1 VKPSNVI
8 IRVVSA
14 FAATSFVQ
22 VIAGVIAG
30 KLIPTKVPLDPHIAQ
45 NFFYWM
51 LLTNSIIILALAP
64 LAIRSEWRGWKLG
77 AVVASIPAAIGY
89 IDGIEGMIF
98 LKNSPIEWPQILL
111 GTVISALLNIAV
123 WALLFGRRSDT
134 PVEHFH
140 PIASRRLGERIWK
153 FLVCD
158 CSYMALYLIAGTII
172 FPYIKDFYATQT
184 IPTPQVLFSLQL
196 LLRGPAFVL
205 LCILFTRMLGLSR
218 LNGALTVGLIFTL
231 LSGVAPL
238 LMPNP
243 YFPDSV
249 RWMHFMEVTSSNF
262 VFGAIVGWL
271 WGQPKLASA
280 PALAHAA

>member
-1 VKPSNVI
+1 VKSSNVI
-8 IRVVSA
+8 IRIVSA

-22 VIAGVIAG
+22 VIAGMVSG
-30 KLIPTKVPLDPHIAQ
+30 KLIPSKVPFDPHIAQ
-45 NFFYWM
+45 HFFYWM
-51 LLTNSIIILALAP
+51 LLTNSITVLALAP
-64 LAIRSEWRGWKLG
+64 LAIRSDWRGWKLG
-77 AVVASIPAAIGY
+77 VAVAAIPAAIGY

-111 GTVISALLNIAV
+111 GTLIAALLNIVV
-123 WALLFGRRSDT
+123 WALLFGRRADL

-140 PIASRRLGERIWK
+140 PIASRSMGEKIWR

-158 CSYMALYLIAGTII
+158 FSYIALYMTAGMII
-172 FPYIKDFYATQT
+172 FPYIKAFYATQT
-184 IPTPQVLFSLQL
+184 IPPPLVLFSLQL

-218 LNGALTVGLIFTL
+218 LNGALAVGLIFTL

-271 WGQPKLASA
+271 WGQPKVATA
-280 PALAHAA
+280 PAFAHAA